1 VLKMKNENELTNQ
14 EKIILKVLY
23 EENRDM
29 SIKEIAKKTGMSW
42 KTVKKYIEILEKKGV
57 WDDKK
62 KS

>member
-1 VLKMKNENELTNQ
+1 MKNENELTNQ

>member
-1 VLKMKNENELTNQ
+1 MKNENELTNQ

-29 SIKEIAKKTGMSW
+29 SIKEIAKKTAMSW
-42 KTVKKYIEILEKKGV
+42 KTVKKYSEILEKKGV

>member
-1 VLKMKNENELTNQ
+1 MLKMKNENELTNQ

-29 SIKEIAKKTGMSW
+29 TIKEIAKKTGISW
-42 KTVKKYIEILEKKGV
+42 KTVKKYINMLEKRGV
-57 WDDKK
+57 WDGKK

>member
-1 VLKMKNENELTNQ
+1 MLKMKNENELTNQ

>member
-1 VLKMKNENELTNQ
+1 MKNENELTNQ

-29 SIKEIAKKTGMSW
+29 TIKEIAKKTGISW
-42 KTVKKYIEILEKKGV
+42 KTVKKYINMLEKRGV
-57 WDDKK
+57 WDGKK